1 MMAGDGAHLAIM
13 SKEAAV
19 FTTARVSHRAGHRRP
34 HAL

>member
-1 MMAGDGAHLAIM
+1 MMAGDGVHLAIM

-19 FTTARVSHRAGHRRP
+19 LMTARVSRRAGHRRP